1 MLFGIFVNNNIFT
14 QLSNKVHLTN
24 WMTKMDVLLIFIAA
38 AITNNFVLTYFLG
51 ICPFIGVSGRM
62 DSAIGLGLATTFVMT
77 LTATVTWMINAF
89 ILIPFKVPFLEY
101 VSFIIVIASLV
112 QIVEMVLR
120 KHVPVLYRA
129 LGIFLPLITTNCAIL
144 GLALFMVL
152 REYNFIQAVIFGFG
166 AGVGFTLALVMM
178 AGIRERLEFADVPKP
193 LQGAAITLIIAGLLA
208 LAFMGFSGMIPS

>member
-1 MLFGIFVNNNIFT
+1 
-14 QLSNKVHLTN
+14 
-24 WMTKMDVLLIFIAA
+24 MDVLLIFIAA
-38 AITNNFVLTYFLG
+38 AVTNNFVLTYFLG

-77 LTATVTWMINAF
+77 LTAAVTWMVNAF
-89 ILIPFKVPFLEY
+89 ILVPFNVPFLEY

-120 KHVPVLYRA
+120 KHVSVLYRS

-152 REYNFIQAVIFGFG
+152 REYNFIQAVFFGFG
-166 AGVGFTLALVMM
+166 AGVGFTLALVIM

-208 LAFMGFSGMIPS
+208 LAFMGFSGMVPS